1 LKTGVLIPTYN
12 NAPKIKKVLEGVLR
26 QGLPVLVVNDG
37 STDGTD
43 SILNEFKGQL
53 ELISYPDN
61 RGKGYALLIGFKK
74 AKSLGYDTLITIDSD
89 GQHDPNDIQKM
100 LEIQKEHPGKVL
112 MGSRDLEAAG
122 APSKSSFGNKFSNF
136 WFHLETGIK
145 LPDTQTGFRLYPLD
159 PILKKKYL
167 TKRFGFEVE
176 SIVKL
181 AWSGVQFIPI
191 KISVDYP
198 DDRITHFKPF
208 KDFTLISFLN
218 TYLVT
223 LAICYYIPRRWIKG
237 RN

>member
-1 LKTGVLIPTYN
+1 VKTCVLIPTYN
-12 NAPKIKKVLEGVLR
+12 NAPKIYKVIEGVLK
-26 QGLPVLVVNDG
+26 QGLPVLIVNDG
-37 STDGTD
+37 STDETLD
-43 SILNEFKGQL
+43 IIEPFKDHV
-53 ELISYPDN
+53 EIVSYDVN
-61 RGKGYALLIGFKK
+61 KGKGFALMTGFRK
-74 AKSLGYDTLITIDSD
+74 AKENGFDTVITIDSD

-100 LEIQKEHPGKVL
+100 LEMQNQHPGKVL

-145 LPDTQTGFRLYPLD
+145 LPDTQTGFRSYPLN
-159 PILKKKYL
+159 PVLKRRYL

-181 AWSGVQFIPI
+181 AWRGVEFLPV
-191 KISVDYP
+191 KIAVDYP
-198 DDRITHFKPF
+198 EDRITHFKPF

-223 LAICYYIPRRWIKG
+223 LGICYYIPRRWIKG
-237 RN
+237 KN